1 MEGRLGI
8 LIVEDDLIQSLL
20 LEKVVES
27 LNHCVLGTTINGER
41 AVDLV
46 DELSPDIVFM
56 DIALAG
62 AMSGME
68 AAKLINAK
76 SKTAIFYVTG
86 NSWAKDEE
94 RLKSSKFEDILI
106 KPISKDDV
114 QGAIITYIAKP
125 HE

>member
-20 LEKVVES
+20 LEKVVQS
-27 LNHCVLGTTINGER
+27 LNHCVLGTTIYGER

-46 DELSPDIVFM
+46 DELSPDIIFM

-62 AMSGME
+62 AISGME
-68 AAKLINAK
+68 SAQMINAK

-86 NSWAKDEE
+86 NSWVKDEE
-94 RLKSSKFEDILI
+94 RLKSSRFEDILI
-106 KPISKDDV
+106 KPISKVDV
-114 QGAIITYIAKP
+114 QEAILTYITKP
-125 HE
+125 HQ

>member
-8 LIVEDDLIQSLL
+8 LIVEDDLIQSFL
-20 LEKVVES
+20 LENVVES
-27 LNHCVLGTTINGER
+27 LNHCVLGTTMYGER

-46 DELSPDIVFM
+46 DELKPDIIFM

-62 AMSGME
+62 DMNGIESAQM
-68 AAKLINAK
+68 INAK

-94 RLKSSKFEDILI
+94 RLKSSKFEDVLI
-106 KPISKDDV
+106 KPFSKGDIQAAIS
-114 QGAIITYIAKP
+114 TYLSG
-125 HE
+125 